1 MSRLWVFDIDSDFAT
16 GYGLVSLRA
25 RERNRY
31 EIVSAFP
38 ELEREIGVWRVP
50 YTYQP
55 KNPRHVQRTRQLR
68 QIFTS
73 YKVRSLRF
81 TCYGTRAFSC
91 STTRACL
98 QQWHNRYVN
107 VYSGVLLFFYIE
119 QRTIAQLL
127 RGEVCLILRTDFYNT
142 FVARIFQYFREWLN
156 NLILYARVWLNTH
169 FYLLYLSYYK
179 IYCKIIVH

>member
-16 GYGLVSLRA
+16 GYGLVGLRA

-55 KNPRHVQRTRQLR
+55 KNPRHVQRTHQLR

-107 VYSGVLLFFYIE
+107 VYSGVLLFFLYWTENYGPIVTGRSLFNIENGFLQYI
-119 QRTIAQLL
+119 RCAY
-127 RGEVCLILRTDFYNT
+127 FS
-142 FVARIFQYFREWLN
+142 IF
-156 NLILYARVWLNTH
+156 
-169 FYLLYLSYYK
+169 
-179 IYCKIIVH
+179 